1 MKATCPLLVIS
12 LLAIFHATA
21 RADELTIETAPPVV
35 VKTVPEAGVKDV
47 DPELKEIKVIFS
59 KNMADKSWS
68 WSTAWEN
75 STPQTSGAPKY
86 ESDKRTCVLPVKLE
100 PGKVYGFWLNSE
112 NFHNFKDAKGRPAV
126 PYLLI
131 FRTKDAEQK
140 ASEHTSLR
148 SGRADR
154 GLPPEDSLSK
164 PPEQRVTPPTFK
176 TPVEESTRQASY

>member
-1 MKATCPLLVIS
+1 MNATRS
-12 LLAIFHATA
+12 LLAAALLTLIYDVA
-21 RADELTIETAPPVV
+21 RADEFTIETAPPVI

-75 STPQTSGAPKY
+75 STPQTSGAPRY

-131 FRTKDAEQK
+131 FRTKDAE
-140 ASEHTSLR
+140 H
-148 SGRADR
+148 
-154 GLPPEDSLSK
+154 
-164 PPEQRVTPPTFK
+164 
-176 TPVEESTRQASY
+176 